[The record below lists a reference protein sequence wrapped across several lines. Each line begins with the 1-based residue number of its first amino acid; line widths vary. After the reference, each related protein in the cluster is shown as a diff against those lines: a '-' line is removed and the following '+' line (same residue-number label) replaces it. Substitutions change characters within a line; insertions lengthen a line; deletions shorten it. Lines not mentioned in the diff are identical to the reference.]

1 MFGEAGVNGAS
12 AVGAVVVESVFGNG
26 AATSKG
32 KV

>member
-26 AATSKG
+26 AAISKG
-32 KV
+32 KI